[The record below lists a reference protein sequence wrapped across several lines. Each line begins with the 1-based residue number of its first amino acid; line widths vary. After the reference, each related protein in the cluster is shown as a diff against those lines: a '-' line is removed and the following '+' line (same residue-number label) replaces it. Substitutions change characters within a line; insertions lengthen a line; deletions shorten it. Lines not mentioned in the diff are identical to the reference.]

1 MTIKMSTAVDLFGDT
16 DISRLR
22 RLQPNFSDGRRA
34 LQESNTSL
42 NIDINTFMSFDL
54 VRGENSATERKL
66 RYKAKLDGF
75 EGGDELKIK
84 FEFENPLYVSTGDKP
99 DRMIA
104 QFTDPRLL
112 LDPDTG
118 MFVQNPGIITELPRM
133 LLSDDATEVLGA
145 SCYMVASA
153 TNTLIIVFIT
163 PRNMS
168 CLMAKKSMNM
178 IPDIP
183 NMNFITL
190 KSTFCP
196 MERK

>member
-1 MTIKMSTAVDLFGDT
+1 
-16 DISRLR
+16 
-22 RLQPNFSDGRRA
+22 
-34 LQESNTSL
+34 
-42 NIDINTFMSFDL
+42 MSFDL

-153 TNTLIIVFIT
+153 TNTLIIVFILIAFSLVAMT
-163 PRNMS
+163 
-168 CLMAKKSMNM
+168 KSIWQFVNTIQLLAYMQWMVRWPANAELG
-178 IPDIP
+178 
-183 NMNFITL
+183 F
-190 KSTFCP
+190 
-196 MERK
+196 